1 MLKIGK
7 FTDVYMTGSIMHTP
21 SHTDWFLIRLAYSN
35 LFEFLFALILEK
47 GLFLDQPNFIGQ
59 NCDRNQV
66 FSHFN

>member
-7 FTDVYMTGSIMHTP
+7 FTDVCMTGSIMHTP

-35 LFEFLFALILEK
+35 LFEFF
-47 GLFLDQPNFIGQ
+47 NFIGQ
-59 NCDRNQV
+59 TCDRNQV